1 MANTKISQLTPNTN
15 PSGNE
20 ELVYALNNTN
30 GKMTLNTMKAFASA
44 DSQATLVSG
53 VNIRTIN
60 NQSILWS
67 GNIDVSWGWGGS
79 FEPTELG
86 WDANIWE
93 LSEWV
98 YTTTYDLY
106 YKSGEKVPLLTST
119 WATNKQMLFV
129 IAEWTGQKGYFVY
142 NVGHRNSLVSSYA
155 CYWHSASASVWVNHQ
170 LWSWDASLKRFWNTI
185 SSISSI
191 DPISSAGFTQVVD
204 WISGAEDL
212 AVNTSNAP
220 YEWVTYTI
228 IINSVQSWETY
239 TVWLWTGVTN
249 PLNLTLPT
257 NSNKRCVIT
266 LIATSETTAIVT
278 WCTIAN

>member
-98 YTTTYDLY
+98 YITTYDLY
-106 YKSGEKVPLLTST
+106 YKSGEKIPLLTST

-129 IAEWTGQKGYFVY
+129 VEEWTGQKGYFVY
-142 NVGHRNSLVSSYA
+142 NVGHRNTSVSSYA
-155 CYWHSASASVWVNHQ
+155 CYWHSVSASVWVNHQ
-170 LWSWDASLKRFWNTI
+170 LWSWDASLKKYAWVLP
-185 SSISSI
+185 SVSII
-191 DPISSAGFTQVVD
+191 EPISWAGFTQIVD
-204 WISGAEDL
+204 WISGAYDL
-212 AVNTSNAP
+212 AINQSNVP

-257 NSNKRCVIT
+257 SSNKRCVIT

>member
-1 MANTKISQLTPNTN
+1 
-15 PSGNE
+15 
-20 ELVYALNNTN
+20 
-30 GKMTLNTMKAFASA
+30 MKAFASA

-86 WDANIWE
+86 GDANIWE
-93 LSEWV
+93 LTEWV

-129 IAEWTGQKGYFVY
+129 VAEWTGQKGYFVY
-142 NVGHRNSLVSSYA
+142 NVWHRNSSVSSYA

-170 LWSWDASLKRFWNTI
+170 LWSWDASLKKFAWTI
-185 SSISSI
+185 SSVSII
-191 DPISSAGFTQVVD
+191 DPISWAGFTQLVE
-204 WISGAEDL
+204 WISGAHDL
-212 AVNTSNAP
+212 SINQSNAP

-249 PLNLTLPT
+249 PLNLTLPN

-266 LIATSETTAIVT
+266 MIATSETTAIVT